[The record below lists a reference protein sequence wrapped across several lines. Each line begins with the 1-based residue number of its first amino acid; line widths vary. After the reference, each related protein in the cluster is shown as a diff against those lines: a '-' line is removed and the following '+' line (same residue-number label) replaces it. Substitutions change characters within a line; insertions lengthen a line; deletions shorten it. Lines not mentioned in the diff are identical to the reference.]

1 MKFID
6 DLAGAIYDVLRFILR
21 SVSYIL
27 TGMIIVAIPMYV
39 FVYFFEKL
47 Q

>member
-1 MKFID
+1 VKLID
-6 DLAGAIYDVLRFILR
+6 DLAGAIYDFLRFILR
-21 SVSYIL
+21 SISYIL
-27 TGMIIVAIPMYV
+27 AGMIIVTVPMYV